1 MVWSALKCPQSIQ
14 VPNTSRKNTRERK
27 IIKDEDFCEVECD
40 FFIYLIKHALLP
52 RDAPV
57 ININVEASV
66 KDKDIVKLN
75 LIFTSLI
82 QHCVLP

>member
-1 MVWSALKCPQSIQ
+1 MALQ
-14 VPNTSRKNTRERK
+14 ERK
-27 IIKDEDFCEVECD
+27 KLLKMKTFVKLNVIF
-40 FFIYLIKHALLP
+40 YLPNKTALLP